1 MDNNIL
7 PSSVKYTEYILV
19 PEFVSYPSFFNF
31 FIVLTI
37 FLLSMVFY
45 IYSVNYNI
53 SYTPNLSM
61 FIDFFTERTNV
72 SQKRFENYIHDVA
85 RQHPI
90 QEGFNNENT
99 INETN
104 NFNSP
109 IFEKIRHYIN
119 RFITNTFYV
128 KGNTIWVKA

>member
-1 MDNNIL
+1 
-7 PSSVKYTEYILV
+7 
-19 PEFVSYPSFFNF
+19 
-31 FIVLTI
+31 
-37 FLLSMVFY
+37 
-45 IYSVNYNI
+45 
-53 SYTPNLSM
+53 M

>member
-45 IYSVNYNI
+45 VYSVNYNI

-61 FIDFFTERTNV
+61 FIDFFTERTTV
-72 SQKRFENYIHDVA
+72 SQKRFENYIYDVA
-85 RQHPI
+85 RHPPT
-90 QEGFNNENT
+90 QEGFNNNIAIEP
-99 INETN
+99 TN
-104 NFNSP
+104 SNLP
-109 IFEKIRHYIN
+109 IFKKIRHYIN
-119 RFITNTFYV
+119 SFITNTFYV